1 MERLY
6 IRLSGTFWC
15 VYELYSRSDLLR
27 EAREGVTIVAQA
39 ESPSTASAR
48 VDIDNSWVRYTKLE
62 AVVREILRLKAFNI
76 SGRVIMKDTTIE
88 GGYMLRKDA
97 VLLVP
102 SAGLHENPDIWG
114 KPTTD

>member
-6 IRLSGTFWC
+6 IRLNGTFCC

-27 EAREGVTIVAQA
+27 

-48 VDIDNSWVRYTKLE
+48 VDIDNSWVRYIKLE
-62 AVVREILRLKAFNI
+62 AVVREILRLKAFNV

-88 GGYMLRKDA
+88 GGYVLRKDA
-97 VLLVP
+97 LLLVS